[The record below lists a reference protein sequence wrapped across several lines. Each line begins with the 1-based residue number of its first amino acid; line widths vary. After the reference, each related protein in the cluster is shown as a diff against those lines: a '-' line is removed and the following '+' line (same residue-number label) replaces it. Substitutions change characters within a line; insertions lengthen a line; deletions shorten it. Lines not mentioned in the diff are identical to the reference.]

1 MNKYKLYMILSI
13 ITLVLSIGF
22 SFAYYGWVS
31 SNNARVNFNVCTPK
45 VTFVGGTTI
54 NGSNLI
60 PVLNKEN
67 GVIKEVEVKVD
78 KTCDNDV
85 TMNLYMSLEIFG
97 VGLSDSS
104 FVYEIYNGTTLLKR
118 GNFAGKSQG
127 DVITLL
133 TDEKVSTD
141 KKVYTIYVY
150 LDGNMDNPVTTQ
162 NQSFQFKLWASGE
175 GAIYKENVIT
185 NINRPTS
192 SKDSFFT
199 SEVLREEIEELT
211 IAEDNNV
218 PEGVE
223 SVDISSNKDGSVMM
237 WYEDADGNNLY
248 EVYIGG
254 ENGVVETNTSGSGL
268 FSYLTN
274 IESLDLS
281 NLDTSYM
288 TSMSFMFYNSSGL
301 KEINLSSFDTSNV
314 TDMKQMFRGCTNL
327 TSLDLSSF
335 NTSSVT
341 DVMQM
346 FRGCTNLTSLDVSS
360 FETSNVTN
368 MAGMFYGCSSLTSL
382 DLSNF
387 NTAKVTSM
395 GSMVSFG
402 MFQDCSS
409 LISLDLSSF
418 DTSNVFQMSLMF
430 SGCSSLV
437 DLDVSSFDTSNV
449 TDMNYMFSGCSS
461 IAELDLSNFTPRTLN
476 LADNLFYG
484 CSSLRLLDIRNI
496 DFSNA
501 WPFSVFDGIPSDA
514 TIYVMDDWIKN
525 WLNSEY
531 NLTNV
536 IVP

>member
-1 MNKYKLYMILSI
+1 MNKYKLYMIFSI

-85 TMNLYMSLEIFG
+85 TMNLYMSLEIFDM
-97 VGLSDSS
+97 GLSDSS
-104 FVYEIYNGTTLLKR
+104 FVYEIYNGTTLLTR
-118 GNFAGKSQG
+118 GNFVGRSQG

-150 LDGNMDNPVTTQ
+150 LDGNMDNPITTQ

-281 NLDTSYM
+281 KLDTSYM
-288 TSMSFMFYNSSGL
+288 TSMSYMFYNSSGL
-301 KEINLSSFDTSNV
+301 KE
-314 TDMKQMFRGCTNL
+314 
-327 TSLDLSSF
+327 
-335 NTSSVT
+335 
-341 DVMQM
+341 
-346 FRGCTNLTSLDVSS
+346 
-360 FETSNVTN
+360 
-368 MAGMFYGCSSLTSL
+368 L

-387 NTAKVTSM
+387 
-395 GSMVSFG
+395 
-402 MFQDCSS
+402 
-409 LISLDLSSF
+409 
-418 DTSNVFQMSLMF
+418 DTSSVTQMNS
-430 SGCSSLV
+430 
-437 DLDVSSFDTSNV
+437 
-449 TDMNYMFSGCSS
+449 MFSGCSS

-501 WPFSVFDGIPSDA
+501 WPFSVFDGMPSDA
-514 TIYVMDDWIKN
+514 TIYVMDDWNKN
-525 WLNSEY
+525 WIDSNY
-531 NLTNV
+531 DFANV

>member
-1 MNKYKLYMILSI
+1 MNKYKLYMIFSI

-31 SNNARVNFNVCTPK
+31 SNKARVNFNVCTPK

-67 GVIKEVEVKVD
+67 GIIKEVEVKVD
-78 KTCDNDV
+78 RTCDSDV
-85 TMNLYMSLEIFG
+85 TMNLYMSLETFDM
-97 VGLSDSS
+97 GLSDSS

-118 GNFAGKSQG
+118 GNFAGRSQG

-281 NLDTSYM
+281 KLDTSYM
-288 TSMSFMFYNSSGL
+288 TSMSYMFYNSSGL
-301 KEINLSSFDTSNV
+301 KE
-314 TDMKQMFRGCTNL
+314 
-327 TSLDLSSF
+327 
-335 NTSSVT
+335 
-341 DVMQM
+341 
-346 FRGCTNLTSLDVSS
+346 
-360 FETSNVTN
+360 
-368 MAGMFYGCSSLTSL
+368 L

-387 NTAKVTSM
+387 NTERVTNM
-395 GSMVSFG
+395 SF
-402 MFQDCSS
+402 MFQGCTN
-409 LISLDLSSF
+409 LTELDLSSF
-418 DTSNVFQMSLMF
+418 DTSNVTSMGGTSTSGGGGMFQ
-430 SGCSSLV
+430 GCSSLTS
-437 DLDVSSFDTSNV
+437 LNVSSFDTSKV
-449 TDMNYMFSGCSS
+449 IFMGHMFH
-461 IAELDLSNFTPRTLN
+461 
-476 LADNLFYG
+476 G
-484 CSSLRLLDIRNI
+484 CSSLTSLDVSNFDTSNVESMFGMFNSCSSLKELNLLNFDT
-496 DFSNA
+496 SNVTVM
-501 WPFSVFDGIPSDA
+501 SGMFDGCSTLVSLNVSSFNTQNVTTMA
-514 TIYVMDDWIKN
+514 SMFQNCNKLTI
-525 WLNSEY
+525 LNLSNFNTSKVEAMG
-531 NLTNV
+531 NMFNGCSGLTSLNV
-536 IVP
+536 NSFDTQNVTNMQGCFTIVVI

>member
-85 TMNLYMSLEIFG
+85 TMNLYMSLEIFDM
-97 VGLSDSS
+97 GLSDSS

-281 NLDTSYM
+281 KLDTSYM
-288 TSMSFMFYNSSGL
+288 TSMSYMFYNSSGL
-301 KEINLSSFDTSNV
+301 KE
-314 TDMKQMFRGCTNL
+314 
-327 TSLDLSSF
+327 
-335 NTSSVT
+335 
-341 DVMQM
+341 
-346 FRGCTNLTSLDVSS
+346 
-360 FETSNVTN
+360 
-368 MAGMFYGCSSLTSL
+368 L

-387 NTAKVTSM
+387 
-395 GSMVSFG
+395 
-402 MFQDCSS
+402 
-409 LISLDLSSF
+409 
-418 DTSNVFQMSLMF
+418 DTSSVTQMNS
-430 SGCSSLV
+430 
-437 DLDVSSFDTSNV
+437 
-449 TDMNYMFSGCSS
+449 MFSGCSS
-461 IAELDLSNFTPRTLN
+461 IAELDLSYFTPRTLYM
-476 LADNLFYG
+476 ADNLFNG
-484 CSSLRLLDIRNI
+484 CNSLRLLDIRNI
-496 DFSNA
+496 DFSNTM
-501 WPFSVFDGIPSDA
+501 PFSVFDGMPSDA
-514 TIYVMDDWIKN
+514 TIYVMDDWNKN
-525 WLNSEY
+525 WIDSNY
-531 NLTNV
+531 DFANV